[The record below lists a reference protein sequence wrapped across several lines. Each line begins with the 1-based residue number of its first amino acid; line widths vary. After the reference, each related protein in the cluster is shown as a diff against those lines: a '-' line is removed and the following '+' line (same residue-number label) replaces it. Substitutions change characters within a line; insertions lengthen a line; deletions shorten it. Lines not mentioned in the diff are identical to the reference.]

1 MLWKNPWQPEAVM
14 MLIGG
19 IALSFFSGS
28 LAVELLHQSSVLG
41 FKTLNDAGSVLL
53 ATLCFHGM
61 AIVLGIP
68 FLKLHNIHLADAIGW
83 REPKVKQNLLLA
95 VGLLVIILPVMLALK
110 YGSGILL
117 HKVGWPLE
125 DQRAVEIFAGTK
137 SPWLRAYLAFF
148 AVVVA
153 PVAEEFVFRGL
164 MFSGLKKLGWPR
176 GAWLVTSLMF
186 ALIHNSAAIV
196 LPLFVFALA
205 LTWLYQKTEG
215 LLAPIVAHS
224 LFNAVNLVLLLA
236 TMK

>member
-19 IALSFFSGS
+19 IALSFFSGN
-28 LAVELLHQSSVLG
+28 LAVELLHQSSVVG
-41 FKTLNDAGSVLL
+41 FKTLNDAGSVLI

-68 FLKLHNIHLADAIGW
+68 FLRLHRISLSDALGW
-83 REPKVKQNLLLA
+83 HEPKVKQNLLLA
-95 VGLLVIILPVMLALK
+95 VGLLAIVVPMMFALK
-110 YGSGILL
+110 FLSGELL
-117 HKVGWPLE
+117 HRIGWPLE

-137 SPWLRAYLAFF
+137 SPWIRAYLAFF
-148 AVVVA
+148 AVAVA

-164 MFSGLKKLGWPR
+164 MFSGLKKLGWHQ
-176 GAWLVTSLMF
+176 GAWIVTSLMF
-186 ALIHNSAAIV
+186 AAIHNSAAIL

-215 LLAPIVAHS
+215 LLAPIVAHG
-224 LFNAVNLVLLLA
+224 LFNAVNLALLIA
-236 TMK
+236 AGK